1 MSAIGRT
8 EHLVR
13 VPRNL
18 EPFAAIL
25 AVGVFP
31 DIPRRG
37 AELLKCNLP
46 PGHSRTNFPSYAW
59 MQTSIEDILER
70 DVHSSFS
77 CIKSPLNMTPY
88 MRPASI
94 IVRLAIGR
102 FVRLL

>member
-37 AELLKCNLP
+37 AELLECELP
-46 PGHSRTNFPSYAW
+46 VVHSRTSFPS
-59 MQTSIEDILER
+59 
-70 DVHSSFS
+70 
-77 CIKSPLNMTPY
+77 
-88 MRPASI
+88 
-94 IVRLAIGR
+94 
-102 FVRLL
+102 